1 MRLYRISK
9 EGAAALLSHKLRAF
23 FMMAGTIVG
32 IAALVVIMA
41 VGKGAEK
48 NVMKRVNGFGTRA
61 IMITAG
67 GGKGFS
73 PPQEGV
79 TTLTLEDADAIRNQ
93 ITGVEVT
100 APFSIKRGV
109 SCKSE
114 NAQVQTSIMAIEP
127 EWHDAWD
134 WYAKDGEGITAEDV
148 ATLAR
153 VCLLGT
159 TLKRELFGDQDAI
172 GQYVQINNNRFQV
185 KGILQ
190 TRGTSPIGGDF
201 DDRAAIPLTTGL
213 RRLYNQ
219 DYITNIRVKTKDA
232 GQIVRISREIRALL
246 HERHHITPPAEDDFA
261 IMSAAEV
268 AKTARGISGT
278 LTTLLSVLAALSLI
292 VGGVV
297 LMNILLISVGERK
310 REIGLR
316 RAFGAA
322 RKDILAQFLTESLI
336 VTLSGM
342 VAGSI
347 VGWTIGF
354 VLSHSTKLP
363 VVISWEPFAL
373 AVGFACVVGIF
384 FGVQPARRAANL
396 HPVDALR

>member
-1 MRLYRISK
+1 MRVYRIAK
-9 EGAAALLSHKLRAF
+9 EGTRALLAHKLRAF

-73 PPQEGV
+73 PPQGGV
-79 TTLTLEDADAIRNQ
+79 TTLTLEDAEAIRNQ
-93 ITGVEVT
+93 ISGIEVL
-100 APFSIKRGV
+100 APFAMNRGV
-109 SCKSE
+109 SCRSE
-114 NAQVQTSIMAIEP
+114 NAHVQTSIVAIEP

-134 WYAKDGEGITAEDV
+134 WYVKDGEGITAEDV

-159 TLKRELFGDQDAI
+159 TLKGKLFGYQDAI

-190 TRGTSPIGGDF
+190 TRGTSPMGGDF

-219 DYITNIRVKTKDA
+219 DYITNIRVKVKDPK
-232 GQIVRISREIRALL
+232 QIEKMSADIRALL

-261 IMSAAEV
+261 IMSATEV
-268 AKTARGISGT
+268 AETARGISGT
-278 LTTLLSVLAALSLI
+278 LTILLSVLAVLSLI

-316 RAFGAA
+316 RALGAA

-336 VTLSGM
+336 VTLVGT
-342 VAGSI
+342 VAGGVI
-347 VGWTIGF
+347 GWTIGF
-354 VLSHSTKLP
+354 ILSHSTKLP
-363 VVISWEPFAL
+363 IVISWEAFAL
-373 AVGFACVVGIF
+373 AIGFACIVGIF
-384 FGVQPARRAANL
+384 FGVQPARRAASLN
-396 HPVDALR
+396 PVDALR